1 MSETTEAVT
10 APLGPVG
17 DLVSETTT
25 LLTEPLASPLEAVG
39 DLGGTVTS
47 TVDTV
52 AGMTEGVG
60 DVVASVPDEVLPG
73 VLGGATDAILELPG
87 GEVGGPA
94 VELVDDTVEALGP
107 VTDLVSDSTT
117 LLTEP
122 LASPLEAVGD
132 LGGTVT
138 STVDTVGAV
147 TESVGDVV
155 ASVPDEVLP
164 GVLGGATDAILELPG
179 GEVAGPAVA
188 LVDDTVETLG
198 PVTDLV
204 SDSTT
209 LLTEPLASPLEAVG
223 DLGGTVTSTVD
234 TVGAVTENV
243 GDVVASVPDEVLPA
257 VLGGATDAILELP
270 GGEVGRSGGRAGG

>member
-1 MSETTEAVT
+1 
-10 APLGPVG
+10 
-17 DLVSETTT
+17 
-25 LLTEPLASPLEAVG
+25 
-39 DLGGTVTS
+39 
-47 TVDTV
+47 
-52 AGMTEGVG
+52 MTEG
-60 DVVASVPDEVLPG
+60 
-73 VLGGATDAILELPG
+73 
-87 GEVGGPA
+87 
-94 VELVDDTVEALGP
+94 
-107 VTDLVSDSTT
+107 
-117 LLTEP
+117 
-122 LASPLEAVGD
+122 
-132 LGGTVT
+132 
-138 STVDTVGAV
+138 
-147 TESVGDVV
+147 VGDVV

-234 TVGAVTENV
+234 TVGAVTEDV
-243 GDVVASVPDEVLPA
+243 GDVVASVPDEVLPG

-270 GGEVGRSGGRAGG
+270 GRRGCRSGGRAGG